1 MGIVR
6 GYAVKIVGGVAI
18 LGLAVTVGYLAAPAL
33 QASIPGASVPVT
45 ANTTSKDMT
54 YGSAG
59 GAPSSLG
66 VAESQVSPPNPDGS
80 APTAS
85 VDSAQRMVVS
95 STSMEIRVKDAEKA
109 IAEVRALAAATKSE
123 ISNLVVTSGDFSP
136 QPMPLAS
143 DGSGVSVS
151 GPVSAQVT
159 LRVPAD
165 ALPAVERD
173 IAKLGTVLSLNVS
186 EDDVTQQHVDMAA
199 RLKNL
204 RAEEARL
211 RTFLTRTGKVS
222 ELLEVER
229 ELARVRG
236 EIESMQAQLT
246 YLERQAAM
254 ATLTLSLSEPGP
266 VVSPGT
272 GGWGLGGAVTDG
284 VRTAAA
290 LVRATITVA
299 IPLAL
304 IGVIGGAI
312 ALVWRSIRRRRK
324 PTHAEQEES
333 QE

>member
-1 MGIVR
+1 MGTIR
-6 GYAVKIVGGVAI
+6 GYALKIVGGVAV

-33 QASIPGASVPVT
+33 QSIPSAGNPVT
-45 ANTTSKDMT
+45 VNSTSKDMT

-59 GAPSSLG
+59 GAPSSVG
-66 VAESQVSPPNPDGS
+66 AVESQVSAPSPDAA
-80 APTAS
+80 APGAS
-85 VDSAQRMVVS
+85 VDSTQRMVVS
-95 STSMEIRVKDAEKA
+95 SASMEVRVKDAEKA
-109 IAEVRALAAATKSE
+109 IAQVRALAAATKSE

-151 GPVSAQVT
+151 GPVSAQIT

-165 ALPAVERD
+165 ALPALQRD
-173 IAKLGTVLSLNVS
+173 LAKLGTVLSLNVS

-204 RAEEARL
+204 QAEEARL

-254 ATLTLSLSEPGP
+254 ATLTISLTEPGP

-272 GGWGLGGAVTDG
+272 GGWGLGSAVTNG
-284 VRTAAA
+284 IHAAAA

-304 IGVIGGAI
+304 IGVVGGLV
-312 ALVWRSIRRRRK
+312 ALAWRSIRRRKRG
-324 PTHAEQEES
+324 PAEQDS
-333 QE
+333 TQE